1 MKLIKCDF
9 CNETNETHEFREYY
23 NARTDPGAKILLE
36 FKPAGDMCQ
45 NCAEAVCEAIVAALA
60 ARRKGA
66 QDNG

>member
-1 MKLIKCDF
+1 MKLVQCDF
-9 CNETNETHEFREYY
+9 CKEICGVGDVQEYY

-60 ARRKGA
+60 ARR
-66 QDNG
+66 N